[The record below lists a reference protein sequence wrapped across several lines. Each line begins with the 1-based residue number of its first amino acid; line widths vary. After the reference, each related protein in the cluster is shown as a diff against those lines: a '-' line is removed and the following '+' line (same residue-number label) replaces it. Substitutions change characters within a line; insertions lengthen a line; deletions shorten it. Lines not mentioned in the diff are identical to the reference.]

1 MRYTLVSRINGA
13 IFRGHLD
20 CIANAGSLCFF
31 LASMS
36 FDIIILSL
44 TLFRALWM
52 NCSGH
57 LGSLVRIMLRDGGE
71 SRLSLVGGMRITL
84 NAFSLSAPLQI
95 LYFFAVFAC
104 NLLASTFELQNS
116 QPLLKPVNAS
126 LATIGTVS
134 SPVRAVGQDDKAK
147 LT

>member
-1 MRYTLVSRINGA
+1 
-13 IFRGHLD
+13 
-20 CIANAGSLCFF
+20 
-31 LASMS
+31 
-36 FDIIILSL
+36 
-44 TLFRALWM
+44 
-52 NCSGH
+52 
-57 LGSLVRIMLRDGGE
+57 MLRDGGE